1 MTKSQFH
8 DKMTKVIGLNV
19 FSFILP
25 VCYRTVVPKLVC
37 ELPLGMLVVS
47 TTFLSFEILEKKM
60 HVSSTV
66 TFFLKATQF
75 TFDYFNPIDFTSQP
89 VNEFLKS

>member
-25 VCYRTVVPKLVC
+25 VCYSTVVPKLVC

-47 TTFLSFEILEKKM
+47 TTF
-60 HVSSTV
+60 
-66 TFFLKATQF
+66 
-75 TFDYFNPIDFTSQP
+75 
-89 VNEFLKS
+89 